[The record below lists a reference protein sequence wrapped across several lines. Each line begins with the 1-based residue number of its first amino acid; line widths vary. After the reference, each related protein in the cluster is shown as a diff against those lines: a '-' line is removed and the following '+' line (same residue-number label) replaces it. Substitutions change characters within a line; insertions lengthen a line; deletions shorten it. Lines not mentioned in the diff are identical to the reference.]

1 LLPLAPAEEEVVLA
15 CVGADDAPDVVPES
29 ECCGPP
35 FWAVAPEELVPLA
48 FPLGC
53 GDAGAVLS
61 AALELPLLVSAPEA
75 PADPLGAAVVCCW
88 VGGGLA
94 GACDG
99 GVLTGP
105 GALASRKAAN
115 GFVSIIWP
123 WADAAAASEDEE
135 TAVEAL
141 GAILGTL
148 GTVGNS
154 GSDNNN
160 NGYLLAT
167 RRPAPFLIKVYIYQ
181 TVTFQEVRVPRQAF
195 RGDRQDLPDS
205 LAIKRPG
212 GACGRP

>member
-1 LLPLAPAEEEVVLA
+1 VDAVPLLPLALADGEVPLA
-15 CVGADDAPDVVPES
+15 CVGADDAPDVVPE
-29 ECCGPP
+29 CCEPP
-35 FWAVAPEELVPLA
+35 LFWAVAPEELVPLG

-61 AALELPLLVSAPEA
+61 AALELPLLLLSAPEA

-88 VGGGLA
+88 VGDGLA

-99 GVLTGP
+99 GMLTGP

-160 NGYLLAT
+160 GYLLAT
-167 RRPAPFLIKVYIYQ
+167 RRPALSFKESLYIS
-181 TVTFQEVRVPRQAF
+181 V
-195 RGDRQDLPDS
+195 S
-205 LAIKRPG
+205 
-212 GACGRP
+212 